1 MESVLLCLFRGKG
14 FLLISC
20 IPHFSSR
27 TWATLTRCTQRAHLV
42 VLDLSHQG
50 AEGTL
55 LALVSRGWVS
65 MGLGLKARQHRGP
78 RNPSPIPTQTPKYRQ
93 HQGSPPWAA
102 GSSGAPTRVALRSG
116 SLLERYWGE
125 DKQPAHG
132 RTHCPTWEYGQ
143 GGPSSSADPPAESHC
158 KSEPWVCQESLD
170 SHPVSAPEMMLC
182 QTFGHL
188 GDPARGSDSCT

>member
-42 VLDLSHQG
+42 VLDLSHKG

-55 LALVSRGWVS
+55 LALVSRDWVS

-93 HQGSPPWAA
+93 HQGSP
-102 GSSGAPTRVALRSG
+102 
-116 SLLERYWGE
+116 
-125 DKQPAHG
+125 HG
-132 RTHCPTWEYGQ
+132 QLTPQEL
-143 GGPSSSADPPAESHC
+143 PPGR
-158 KSEPWVCQESLD
+158 P
-170 SHPVSAPEMMLC
+170 
-182 QTFGHL
+182 
-188 GDPARGSDSCT
+188 